1 MRPFEKRVTS
11 AAKKQQIY
19 LRRMDVLKNCK
30 QPYVCTLQRNGFR
43 KSLYLEVW
51 IVMEIQIREED
62 RFKFIDEGEGQPIV
76 VLHGLFGALSNFNGV
91 IDHFSKTHRVIVPM
105 MPLYDMPMI
114 KTGVKSLASFIIEFL
129 EYKGLKD
136 VMLLGN
142 SLGGHVAL
150 VVTKM
155 RPELIKSMILTG
167 SSGLYENAFGGSFP
181 RRGDKEYIRKKI
193 GVTFYDPAM
202 VTDEL
207 VDVTFDLVQDRTK
220 LMKVLALAKSAIR
233 HNMRKDLQNY
243 KMPVC
248 LIWGKNDT
256 ITPPDVA
263 DEFHEK
269 LPDSDL
275 FWIDKCGHAPMME
288 HPKEFNEILDG
299 WLEKRF

>member
-1 MRPFEKRVTS
+1 
-11 AAKKQQIY
+11 
-19 LRRMDVLKNCK
+19 
-30 QPYVCTLQRNGFR
+30 
-43 KSLYLEVW
+43 
-51 IVMEIQIREED
+51 MEAYYIMKIQVREEGK
-62 RFKFIDEGEGQPIV
+62 FKFIDEGSGQPVV

-91 IDHFSKTHRVIVPM
+91 IDHFKKTHRVIVPM
-105 MPLYDMPMI
+105 MPLYDLPLV
-114 KTGVKSLASFIIEFL
+114 KTGVRTLASFIIEFL
-129 EYKGLKD
+129 EFKGLED
-136 VMLLGN
+136 VILLGN

-150 VVTKM
+150 VVGKK
-155 RPELIKSMILTG
+155 RPELIKAMVLTG

-181 RRGDKEYIRKKI
+181 RRGDKDYIRKKI
-193 GVTFYDPAM
+193 AVTFYDPEM

-207 VDVTFDLVQDRTK
+207 VDVTFDLVQDRSK

-233 HNMRKDLQNY
+233 HNMREDLVNY

-275 FWIDKCGHAPMME
+275 YWIDKCGHAPMME
-288 HPKEFNEILDG
+288 HPEEFNQILDG
-299 WLEKRF
+299 WFQNRFPVTS